1 MMSKERYSITENDRM
16 TLEEISKILHISVN
30 TLQRRAWR
38 IKTGCPVKKIGG
50 NLVAYRRQFSE
61 WLEKY
66 DG

>member
-1 MMSKERYSITENDRM
+1 MSKERYSITENDRM

-38 IKTGCPVKKIGG
+38 IKTGCPIKKLGG
-50 NLVAYRRQFSE
+50 RLMAFRPQFNE

-66 DG
+66 NG